1 MSDRRYSDQD
11 ADIDLGGLVGAIWR
25 RRLLVLLSTVALGG
39 AAFGVSS
46 LVSPS
51 YQAETRILIETRNP
65 SIDSQQTQ
73 PVTPEPILD
82 EAGVAS
88 QVALLQSNDLIKQV
102 AKELKLG
109 GLPEFD
115 PSANPDPLTSVLVLT
130 GLVKN
135 PLDVPP
141 EERVLKEFYKKLQV
155 YQVEKSRVIA
165 IQFSSKDPKLAAQ
178 VPTEMAKVY
187 LALQSGAKLDTTSDT
202 AKWLEPEIA
211 NLREKVR
218 DAEAKVAEYR
228 ASSDIYRTGEQNTFA
243 ETQLNDISLELA
255 RVRGERA
262 NAEARAESVRA
273 ALKSGRDGDS
283 LAEVVASPM
292 IQRLKET
299 QSTIEGQIADL
310 STTMLEG
317 HPRLK
322 ALRAQLTGIT
332 EQIRRETR
340 KVLASLESEARVAR
354 DREKQ
359 LVQQLGTIKADTA
372 VSEERQVGLKA
383 LEREAAAQRQLLETY
398 LARYREAVSRQ
409 DMNATPADARI
420 ISNATLPAEPYFPKV
435 LPITVVAALAGFILS
450 AVYVMLSE
458 LFSGRAIRFTEP
470 DVEEDAVVE
479 SAAVRTVATDRAIT
493 PDVAADETAAALMA
507 GRLAAQPAAPAVPVE
522 ARAAPPAAA
531 VEPVKT
537 KVASLLSMEP
547 EAPADAA
554 MLAAAD
560 DFIDEE
566 FSVNA
571 VARHLIDTDVNVA
584 VAVSLSGDAG
594 STSTVILAR
603 TVAEMGRKTILI
615 DMTGSALPTRLM
627 AEDVRQAGITDL
639 LCGEAAIADTIHG
652 DRLSDAHILPHG
664 TANAK
669 RAMRGA
675 ERLGMI
681 VDSLASAYD
690 MVIVE
695 CGPANVEGVRRL
707 ARNDQAEIIL
717 SAADASD
724 EEIEAAARSFIE
736 AGYDDVVLLFG
747 NNKPMPPSS
756 GRSKAA

>member
-25 RRLLVLLSTVALGG
+25 RRLLVLLSTVVMGG
-39 AAFGVSS
+39 AAFGISTVI
-46 LVSPS
+46 SPR

-65 SIDSQQTQ
+65 SLNSQQNQ
-73 PVTPEPILD
+73 QMTPEPILD
-82 EAGVAS
+82 EAGITS

-102 AKELKLG
+102 AKELKLSDVA
-109 GLPEFD
+109 EFD
-115 PSANPDPLTSVLVLT
+115 PSANPDPLTSIMVLT
-130 GLVKN
+130 RLMKN
-135 PLDVPP
+135 PLDAPP

-165 IQFSSKDPKLAAQ
+165 IQFSSKDPKLAAR
-178 VPTEMAKVY
+178 VPTEMAKIY
-187 LALQSGAKLDTTSDT
+187 LALQSGAKLDTTNDT

-211 NLREKVR
+211 NLREKVK

-228 ASSDIYRTGEQNTFA
+228 SSSDIYKTGELNTFA

-262 NAEARAESVRA
+262 NAEARAQSVRA
-273 ALKSGRDGDS
+273 ALKAGRNGDS
-283 LAEVVASPM
+283 IAEVVASPM

-299 QSTIEGQIADL
+299 QSNIERQIADL
-310 STTMLEG
+310 TTSLLDG

-322 ALRAQLTGIT
+322 GLRSQLIGIS

-340 KVLASLESEARVAR
+340 KVLASLESEASVSR

-359 LVQQLGTIKADTA
+359 LIGQLDNLKADTA
-372 VSEERQVGLKA
+372 VTEERQVGLKA

-409 DMNATPADARI
+409 DMNATPADGRV
-420 ISNATLPAEPYFPKV
+420 ISNARVPSEPYFPKV
-435 LPITVVAALAGFILS
+435 LPITIVAALAGFILS
-450 AVYVMLSE
+450 SVFVMLSE
-458 LFSGRAIRFTEP
+458 LFSGRAIRYSEP
-470 DVEEDAVVE
+470 EMDDEEIVEAPPARAVVAPAKAKPE
-479 SAAVRTVATDRAIT
+479 PFVAQ
-493 PDVAADETAAALMA
+493 DEE
-507 GRLAAQPAAPAVPVE
+507 AVPVE
-522 ARAAPPAAA
+522 
-531 VEPVKT
+531 EPVAAMEEKPKT
-537 KVASLLSMEP
+537 KAASLLSLELDTSKLDETME
-547 EAPADAA
+547 
-554 MLAAAD
+554 AAAD
-560 DFIDEE
+560 DFIDDE

-584 VAVSLSGDAG
+584 IAVSLSGDIG

-627 AEDVRQAGITDL
+627 AEHISQPGITDL

-652 DRLSDAHILPHG
+652 DRLSDAHVLPHG
-664 TANAK
+664 NANAK
-669 RAMRGA
+669 RAMRA
-675 ERLGMI
+675 ADRLGMI
-681 VDSLASAYD
+681 VDSLANAYD
-690 MVIVE
+690 IVIVE
-695 CGPANVEGVRRL
+695 CGPANVEGVKRL
-707 ARNDQAEIIL
+707 ARSGQAEIVL
-717 SAADASD
+717 SAADASH
-724 EEIEAAARSFIE
+724 EEIESAANAFIG

-747 NNKPMPPSS
+747 NNKPVPPNS

>member
-1 MSDRRYSDQD
+1 MSDRRLSDQD

-25 RRLLVLLSTVALGG
+25 RRLLVLLSTVVIGG
-39 AAFGVSS
+39 AAFGISS
-46 LVSPS
+46 VVSPR

-65 SIDSQQTQ
+65 TLSAQQNQ
-73 PVTPEPILD
+73 QMTPEPILD
-82 EAGVAS
+82 EAGITS

-102 AKELKLG
+102 AKALKLTD
-109 GLPEFD
+109 LAEFD
-115 PSANPDPLTSVLVLT
+115 PSAHPDPITSVMVLT
-130 GLVKN
+130 GLMKN

-211 NLREKVR
+211 NLREKVK
-218 DAEAKVAEYR
+218 DAEAKVADYR

-262 NAEARAESVRA
+262 NAEARAESVRN
-273 ALKSGRDGDS
+273 ALKSGRNADS

-299 QSTIEGQIADL
+299 QSAIEGQIADL
-310 STTMLEG
+310 STSLLDG

-322 ALRAQLTGIT
+322 GLRSQLAGIT
-332 EQIRRETR
+332 DQIRRETR
-340 KVLASLESEARVAR
+340 KVLASLESEASVAR

-359 LVQQLGTIKADTA
+359 LIGQLENLKADTA
-372 VSEERQVGLKA
+372 VTEERQVGLKA
-383 LEREAAAQRQLLETY
+383 LEREATAQRQLLETY

-409 DMNATPADARI
+409 DMNATPADGRI
-420 ISNATLPAEPYFPKV
+420 ISNATVPAEPYFPKV

-450 AVYVMLSE
+450 AVFVMLSE
-458 LFSGRAIRFTEP
+458 LFSGRAIRYSEP
-470 DVEEDAVVE
+470 EMADDDSVEAQPL
-479 SAAVRTVATDRAIT
+479 RPVA
-493 PDVAADETAAALMA
+493 TAAAKPEPVA
-507 GRLAAQPAAPAVPVE
+507 VAQE
-522 ARAAPPAAA
+522 ATVTADMPPATAEEKA
-531 VEPVKT
+531 KT
-537 KVASLLSMEP
+537 KAASLLSLEFDAPRLDASME
-547 EAPADAA
+547 
-554 MLAAAD
+554 AAAEE
-560 DFIDEE
+560 FIDDE
-566 FSVNA
+566 FSVKA
-571 VARHLIDTDVNVA
+571 VARHLIETDVNVA
-584 VAVSLSGDAG
+584 IAVSLSGDIG

-627 AEDVRQAGITDL
+627 GENASQPGITDL
-639 LCGEAAIADTIHG
+639 LCGEASIADTIHG
-652 DRLSDAHILPHG
+652 DRLSDAHLLPHG
-664 TANAK
+664 NANAK
-669 RAMRGA
+669 RAMRAA

-681 VDSLASAYD
+681 VDSLANAYD
-690 MVIVE
+690 IVIVE
-695 CGPANVEGVRRL
+695 CGPANVEGVKRL
-707 ARNDQAEIIL
+707 ARIGQAEIVL
-717 SAADASD
+717 SAADASH
-724 EEIEAAARSFIE
+724 EEIETAANAFID

-747 NNKPMPPSS
+747 NSKPVPPTA
-756 GRSKAA
+756 GRFKAA

>member
-25 RRLLVLLSTVALGG
+25 RRLLVLLSTVVLGG
-39 AAFGVSS
+39 GAFAVANV
-46 LVSPS
+46 VSPR

-65 SIDSQQTQ
+65 ALGSTLQSQQ
-73 PVTPEPILD
+73 VTPEPILD

-102 AKELKLG
+102 AKKLDLG
-109 GLPEFD
+109 DIQEFD
-115 PSANPDPLTSVLVLT
+115 PSANPDILTRVMVLT
-130 GLVKN
+130 RLMKN

-141 EERVLKEFYKKLQV
+141 EERVLTEFYKKLQV

-187 LALQSGAKLDTTSDT
+187 LALQSGAKLDTTNDT

-211 NLREKVR
+211 NLREKVS

-273 ALKSGRDGDS
+273 ALKAGRNGDS
-283 LAEVVASPM
+283 IAEVVASPM

-299 QSTIEGQIADL
+299 QSNIEGQIADL
-310 STTMLEG
+310 STSLLDG

-322 ALRAQLTGIT
+322 GLRSQLSGIT
-332 EQIRRETR
+332 DQIRRETR
-340 KVLASLESEARVAR
+340 KVLASLESEASVSR

-359 LVQQLGTIKADTA
+359 LIGQLENLKADTA
-372 VSEERQVGLKA
+372 VTDERQVGLKA
-383 LEREAAAQRQLLETY
+383 LEREATAQRQLLETY

-409 DMNATPADARI
+409 DMNATPADGRI
-420 ISNATLPAEPYFPKV
+420 ISNATVPAQPYFPKV

-450 AVYVMLSE
+450 SVFVMLSE
-458 LFSGRAIRFTEP
+458 LFSGRAIRYSEP
-470 DVEEDAVVE
+470 EFEEDDATE
-479 SAAVRTVATDRAIT
+479 QPVARA
-493 PDVAADETAAALMA
+493 
-507 GRLAAQPAAPAVPVE
+507 AAPARVNPQPVPHIDDIDHDAE
-522 ARAAPPAAA
+522 SAEP
-531 VEPVKT
+531 VEPVEPVDVSEAKPT
-537 KVASLLSMEP
+537 VAVASLLSLELDNAKPDPGMET
-547 EAPADAA
+547 AA
-554 MLAAAD
+554 E
-560 DFIDEE
+560 DFIDDE

-571 VARHLIDTDVNVA
+571 VARHLVDTDVNVA

-627 AEDVRQAGITDL
+627 AENTRQPGITDL

-664 TANAK
+664 NANAK
-669 RAMRGA
+669 RAMRAA

-681 VDSLASAYD
+681 VDSLANAYD
-690 MVIVE
+690 IVIVE
-695 CGPANVEGVRRL
+695 CGPANVEGVKRL
-707 ARNDQAEIIL
+707 ARNGQAEIIL
-717 SAADASD
+717 SAADASHED
-724 EEIEAAARSFIE
+724 IEAAASSFIE

-747 NNKPMPPSS
+747 GGKPVPPS
-756 GRSKAA
+756 GRKAA

>member
-11 ADIDLGGLVGAIWR
+11 ADIDLGGLVGAVWR
-25 RRLLVLLSTVALGG
+25 RRMLVLLSTVVFGG
-39 AAFGVSS
+39 AAFGISS
-46 LVSPS
+46 VVAPR

-65 SIDSQQTQ
+65 SLSTQ
-73 PVTPEPILD
+73 ANQPAAPEPILD

-109 GLPEFD
+109 DLPEFD
-115 PSANPDPLTSVLVLT
+115 PSASPDPLTSVLVLT
-130 GLVKN
+130 GLMKN
-135 PLDVPP
+135 PLDIPP
-141 EERVLKEFYKKLQV
+141 EERVIKEFYKKLQV

-165 IQFSSKDPKLAAQ
+165 IQFSSKDPKLAAL

-187 LALQSGAKLDTTSDT
+187 LALQSGAKLDTTTDT

-218 DAEAKVAEYR
+218 DAEAKVADYR

-243 ETQLNDISLELA
+243 ETQLGNISLELA
-255 RVRGERA
+255 RIRGERA
-262 NAEARAESVRA
+262 NAEARAANVRA
-273 ALKSGRDGDS
+273 ALKAGRNMDS
-283 LAEVVASPM
+283 LSEVVGSPM

-299 QSTIEGQIADL
+299 QSNIEGQIADL
-310 STTMLEG
+310 STTLLEG

-322 ALRAQLTGIT
+322 GLRSQLSGIS
-332 EQIRRETR
+332 EQIQRETR
-340 KVLASLESEARVAR
+340 KILASLESEASVSR

-359 LVQQLGTIKADTA
+359 LIQQLDTLKADTA
-372 VSEERQVGLKA
+372 VTEERQVDLKA
-383 LEREAAAQRQLLETY
+383 LEREATAQRQLLETY

-409 DMNATPADARI
+409 DMNATPADARV
-420 ISNATLPAEPYFPKV
+420 ISNAATPSESYFPKV

-450 AVYVMLSE
+450 AVLVMLSE
-458 LFSGRAIRFTEP
+458 LFSGRAIRYSEP
-470 DVEEDAVVE
+470 EFDDDDVAV
-479 SAAVRTVATDRAIT
+479 ATPAPRTIARPTVAD
-493 PDVAADETAAALMA
+493 AALEPATETA
-507 GRLAAQPAAPAVPVE
+507 PATE
-522 ARAAPPAAA
+522 RKAR
-531 VEPVKT
+531 T
-537 KVASLLSMEP
+537 ASLLSLEQ
-547 EAPADAA
+547 DAA
-554 MLAAAD
+554 PVDDSMREAAEA
-560 DFIDEE
+560 FIDEE
-566 FSVNA
+566 YSVNA
-571 VARHLIDTDVNVA
+571 VARHLVETDVNVA

-627 AEDVRQAGITDL
+627 AENVGQPGITEL
-639 LCGEAAIADTIHG
+639 LCGEASIADTIHG
-652 DRLSDAHILPHG
+652 DRLSDAHLLPHG
-664 TANAK
+664 NANAK

-681 VDSLASAYD
+681 VDSLANAYD
-690 MVIVE
+690 IVIVE

-707 ARNDQAEIIL
+707 ARTGQAEIIL
-717 SAADASD
+717 SAADASHD
-724 EEIEAAARSFIE
+724 EIEAAATSFID

-747 NNKPMPPSS
+747 GGKPVPPTT